1 VIENLFTA
9 PGTATAGRR
18 PRLHTQWPGGGHAG
32 DPIFDQFYASQVAS
46 LASPESEKLMQAA
59 GAALLDRIGPAIL
72 ITHSQGGLFGWLIA
86 DARPGLVKA
95 IVALEPTGPP
105 YKDAIFQNGV
115 DRLSGLT
122 SLPLTYD
129 PPTSPESPLA
139 FEQQTEPDAP
149 ELSPC

>member
-1 VIENLFTA
+1 
-9 PGTATAGRR
+9 
-18 PRLHTQWPGGGHAG
+18 
-32 DPIFDQFYASQVAS
+32 
-46 LASPESEKLMQAA
+46 MQAA

-115 DRLSGLT
+115 DRLSGLA